1 MGVTARSVQ
10 ERSREHWEGYR
21 RKDNNNHMVK
31 HMTLHHEEGAEP
43 EFLMKVVGFPRT
55 ALSRQVGEAVRIAKR
70 GLVLNSKAEFSKC
83 KFSRLSL
90 EQVSQDQQF
99 SEASDLGRE
108 QEEHREEWTDGL
120 LRKRD
125 KLDKVN
131 RSRLGMVKLTGSK
144 KRENKELETQEEKNE
159 ENLT

>member
-1 MGVTARSVQ
+1 M
-10 ERSREHWEGYR
+10 
-21 RKDNNNHMVK
+21 
-31 HMTLHHEEGAEP
+31 
-43 EFLMKVVGFPRT
+43 
-55 ALSRQVGEAVRIAKR
+55 RIAKR
-70 GLVLNSKAEFSKC
+70 GLVLNSKAEFSRC
-83 KFSRLSL
+83 KISRLSL

-108 QEEHREEWTDGL
+108 QEEPREEWTDGL

-144 KRENKELETQEEKNE
+144 KRENKELKTPRRVKRRKFNLIGEEWGLAVE
-159 ENLT
+159 EQGDPREFLYSGADGYEKDYTARIISTLNRFPSFPTF